1 MTAQTRQTRPRPARD
16 LGPEPRFDWL
26 PIDSLTV
33 NRDYQRELNTRSGR
47 SLVAR
52 IGERFSWA
60 AFAPIVVA
68 PAGAHPQDAAAGA
81 HPQDA
86 PAADGT
92 GRYEILDGQHRWAA
106 ARTIPEISRVPCWIV
121 AMESAAAAATAFV
134 AINRDRINLDQ
145 YARFKAELLAGEPSA
160 LAVKRVCDAARVTI
174 PYHTIQARQMAPRQ
188 TLALGAVRA
197 LLRTSEDHAVRV
209 LTLVADA
216 AGDRTGEIRSEA
228 VKGVS
233 WALRHP
239 KGAGLTDQEV
249 AAWLGKETNAKRLD
263 RAREMVGQGRA
274 PVTFV
279 AFGRLVL
286 AGLGRLAADGTPPA
300 AVKDSKRILDRV
312 PAVPAPGPYVP
323 PRAMFGDGSQAAE
336 RLPKKVNRRCACG
349 AVFATDRVD
358 ETACPDCRER
368 A

>member
-1 MTAQTRQTRPRPARD
+1 MTAQTRQTRPRAARD

-68 PAGAHPQDAAAGA
+68 P
-81 HPQDA
+81 
-86 PAADGT
+86 DGT
-92 GRYEILDGQHRWAA
+92 GRYEILDGQHRWWAA
-106 ARTIPEISRVPCWIV
+106 TTIPEISRVPCWIV
-121 AMESAAAAATAFV
+121 AMESAAAAAAAFV

-145 YARFKAELLAGEPSA
+145 YARFKAEILAGEPSA
-160 LAVKRVCDAARVTI
+160 LAVKRVCDAARVII
-174 PYHTIQARQMAPRQ
+174 PYHTIQAGQMAPRQ
-188 TLALGAVRA
+188 TLALGAVRTLISKWGEA
-197 LLRTSEDHAVRV
+197 HAVRV

-216 AGDRTGEIRSEA
+216 AGDRPGEIRSEA

-233 WALRHP
+233 WALCQP
-239 KGAGLTDQEV
+239 KGAGLGDDEV
-249 AAWLGKETNAKRLD
+249 AAWLRKETNANRLG
-263 RAREMVGQGRA
+263 RARDLVAQGRA

-279 AFGRLVL
+279 AFGRLLL
-286 AGLGRLAADGTPPA
+286 AGLGRLAPDGAPPPA
-300 AVKDSKRILDRV
+300 AATAKRILDRF
-312 PAVPAPGPYVP
+312 PAVPAPGRYEPGPLPGRLGP
-323 PRAMFGDGSQAAE
+323 PPE